1 MKRKTLT
8 LTLSILACLALIGV
22 GFASWIISA
31 DAIKEAEGNIIVDTV
46 ADKTYV
52 VSGSWLDDKSSIT
65 FGAPATMNAHDP
77 WLTDP
82 WLTNDSEGKTENLTV
97 TYQLT
102 VKYGD
107 NTPATGIKDKIT
119 ALVVAPE
126 NASYTAAVNG
136 GLIIAPKNATV
147 EETAEG
153 SGIYNITV
161 TYKWGKH
168 FADSADATEGVNP
181 YTYYNTKTATDKLSG
196 TETTY
201 MQDAK
206 TSLETL
212 SKIEASVKFTLN
224 ITVVK

>member
-31 DAIKEAEGNIIVDTV
+31 DAAKKAEGSFIVDTV
-46 ADKTYV
+46 T
-52 VSGSWLDDKSSIT
+52 DKSYKVEGNWLGNQSKIT
-65 FGAPATMNAHDP
+65 FGAPATMNAVN
-77 WLTDP
+77 P
-82 WLTNDSEGKTENLTV
+82 WLTNNSEGKTENLTV

-102 VKYGD
+102 VTYGD
-107 NTPATGIKDKIT
+107 GSKAAGIANKIT
-119 ALVVAPE
+119 AVVTAPE
-126 NASYTAAVNG
+126 NANYTAAVNG
-136 GLIIAPKNATV
+136 KLIIAPTNATV
-147 EETAEG
+147 EETGEG
-153 SGIYNITV
+153 TGVYNITV
-161 TYKWGKH
+161 TYQWGEH
-168 FADSADATEGVNP
+168 FGKVNP
-181 YTYYNTKTATDKLSG
+181 YTYYNEKTATDKLSG

>member
-31 DAIKEAEGNIIVDTV
+31 NTSTEAKGSFIVDTV
-46 ADKTYV
+46 
-52 VSGSWLDDKSSIT
+52 SDKSYTVTGDWKDKKSEII
-65 FGAPATMNAHDP
+65 FSAPTGD
-77 WLTDP
+77 TTSG
-82 WLTNDSEGKTENLTV
+82 WLTNDSAKKENLTV

-107 NTPATGIKDKIT
+107 NTPATGIKDKIIT
-119 ALVVAPE
+119 TVSAPADP
-126 NASYTAAVNG
+126 NYTAAVNG
-136 GLIIAPKNATV
+136 GLISAPTSATV

-168 FADSADATEGVNP
+168 FADSAEASEGVNP
-181 YTYYNTKTATDKLSG
+181 YTYYNGKEATGKLNGS
-196 TETTY
+196 ETTY

-212 SKIEASVKFTLN
+212 SKIEASVKFTLS
-224 ITVVK
+224 ITVKK

>member
-31 DAIKEAEGNIIVDTV
+31 NTSTTAQGSFIVDTV
-46 ADKTYV
+46 
-52 VSGSWLDDKSSIT
+52 SDKSYTVTGDWKDKKSEII
-65 FGAPATMNAHDP
+65 FSAPTGD
-77 WLTDP
+77 TTSG
-82 WLTNDSEGKTENLTV
+82 WLTNDSAKKENLTV

-107 NTPATGIKDKIT
+107 NTPATGIKDKIIT
-119 ALVVAPE
+119 TVSAPADP
-126 NASYTAAVNG
+126 NYTAAVNG
-136 GLIIAPKNATV
+136 GLISAPTSATV

-168 FADSADATEGVNP
+168 FADSAEASEGVNP
-181 YTYYNTKTATDKLSG
+181 YTYYNGKEATGKLNGS
-196 TETTY
+196 ETTY

-212 SKIEASVKFTLN
+212 SKIEASVKFTLS
-224 ITVVK
+224 ITVKK

>member
-31 DAIKEAEGNIIVDTV
+31 NAVDKAEGNIIVDTV

-52 VSGSWLDDKSSIT
+52 VSGSWLDGKSSIT
-65 FGAPATMNAHDP
+65 FGAPATMNAK
-77 WLTDP
+77 DP
-82 WLTNDSEGKTENLTV
+82 WLTNDSKGKTENLTV
-97 TYQLT
+97 TYQLKVT
-102 VKYGD
+102 YGD
-107 NTPATGIKDKIT
+107 TTPATGIKDKIT
-119 ALVVAPE
+119 ALVAAPE
-126 NASYTAAVNG
+126 SAKYTAAVEG

-168 FADSADATEGVNP
+168 FADSAEEGVNP
-181 YTYYNTKTATDKLSG
+181 YTYYNAKTATDKLSG
-196 TETTY
+196 SETTY

-212 SKIEASVKFTLN
+212 SKIEASVRFTLN
-224 ITVVK
+224 ITVKK

>member
-31 DAIKEAEGNIIVDTV
+31 NTSTKAEGSFIVDTV

-52 VSGSWLDDKSSIT
+52 VSGEWLENKSSII
-65 FGAPATMNAHDP
+65 FGAPDTMNAQN
-77 WLTDP
+77 P
-82 WLTNDSEGKTENLTV
+82 WLTNNSEGKTENLTV

-102 VKYGD
+102 VTYGD
-107 NTPATGIKDKIT
+107 GKKATGIANKIT
-119 ALVVAPE
+119 ALVTAPE
-126 NASYTAAVNG
+126 NANYTAAVNG
-136 GLIIAPKNATV
+136 KLIIAPTNATV
-147 EETAEG
+147 EEAPEG
-153 SGIYNITV
+153 NGKYNITV
-161 TYKWGKH
+161 TYQWGEH
-168 FADSADATEGVNP
+168 FGNVNP
-181 YTYYNTKTATDKLSG
+181 YTYYNAKTATDKLSG

-212 SKIEASVKFTLN
+212 SKIEASVVFTLN
-224 ITVVK
+224 IDVAK

>member
-31 DAIKEAEGNIIVDTV
+31 NTSTTAQGSFIVDTV

-52 VSGSWLDDKSSIT
+52 VSGEWLENKSSII
-65 FGAPATMNAHDP
+65 FGAPATMNAKN
-77 WLTDP
+77 P
-82 WLTNDSEGKTENLTV
+82 WLTNNSEGKTENLIV

-102 VKYGD
+102 VTYGD
-107 NTPATGIKDKIT
+107 GKKATGIANKIT
-119 ALVVAPE
+119 ALVTAPE
-126 NASYTAAVNG
+126 NANYTAAVNG
-136 GLIIAPKNATV
+136 KLIIAPTNATV
-147 EETAEG
+147 VEAPEG
-153 SGIYNITV
+153 NGKYNITV
-161 TYKWGKH
+161 TYQWGEH
-168 FADSADATEGVNP
+168 FGNVNP
-181 YTYYNTKTATDKLSG
+181 YKYYNAKTATDKLSG

-212 SKIEASVKFTLN
+212 SKIEASVVFTLN
-224 ITVVK
+224 INVAK

>member
-31 DAIKEAEGNIIVDTV
+31 DAIKKAEGNIIVDTV

-65 FGAPATMNAHDP
+65 FGAPATMNN
-77 WLTDP
+77 TEST
-82 WLTNDSEGKTENLTV
+82 WLTNNSTDKKENLTV
-97 TYQLT
+97 TYQLKVT
-102 VKYGD
+102 YAD
-107 NTPATGIKDKIT
+107 NTPATGIKNKIT
-119 ALVVAPE
+119 ALVGAPE
-126 NASYTAAVNG
+126 SASYTAAVDG

-181 YTYYNTKTATDKLSG
+181 YTYYNAKTATDKLSG
-196 TETTY
+196 SETTY

-212 SKIEASVKFTLN
+212 SRIEASVQFTLN
-224 ITVVK
+224 ITVKK

>member
-52 VSGSWLDDKSSIT
+52 VSGSWLDDKSSII
-65 FGAPATMNAHDP
+65 FGAPATMNAHN
-77 WLTDP
+77 P

-168 FADSADATEGVNP
+168 FADSADATESVNP

>member
-31 DAIKEAEGNIIVDTV
+31 DTSTTAQGSFIVDTV
-46 ADKTYV
+46 
-52 VSGSWLDDKSSIT
+52 SDKSYTVTGDWKDKKSEII
-65 FGAPATMNAHDP
+65 FSAPTGD
-77 WLTDP
+77 TTSG
-82 WLTNDSEGKTENLTV
+82 WLTNDSAKKENLTV

-107 NTPATGIKDKIT
+107 NTPATGIKDKIIT
-119 ALVVAPE
+119 TVSAPADP
-126 NASYTAAVNG
+126 NYTAAVNG
-136 GLIIAPKNATV
+136 GLIIAPTNATV

-168 FADSADATEGVNP
+168 FADSADASEGVNP
-181 YTYYNTKTATDKLSG
+181 YTYYNGKEATGKLNGS
-196 TETTY
+196 ETTY

-212 SKIEASVKFTLN
+212 SKIEASVKFTLS
-224 ITVVK
+224 ITVKK

>member
-31 DAIKEAEGNIIVDTV
+31 NTSTTAQGSFIVDTV

-52 VSGSWLDDKSSIT
+52 VSGEWLENKSSII
-65 FGAPATMNAHDP
+65 FGAPATMNAKN
-77 WLTDP
+77 P
-82 WLTNDSEGKTENLTV
+82 WLTNNSEGKTENLTV

-102 VKYGD
+102 VTYGD
-107 NTPATGIKDKIT
+107 GKKATGIANKIT
-119 ALVVAPE
+119 ALVTAPE
-126 NASYTAAVNG
+126 NANYTAAVNG
-136 GLIIAPKNATV
+136 KLIIAPTNATV
-147 EETAEG
+147 VEAPEG
-153 SGIYNITV
+153 NGKYNITV
-161 TYKWGKH
+161 TYQWGEH
-168 FADSADATEGVNP
+168 FGNVNP
-181 YTYYNTKTATDKLSG
+181 YKYYNAKTATDKLSG

-212 SKIEASVKFTLN
+212 SKIEASVVFTLN
-224 ITVVK
+224 INVAK

>member
-31 DAIKEAEGNIIVDTV
+31 EVSATPAEGSFIVDTV
-46 ADKTYV
+46 
-52 VSGSWLDDKSSIT
+52 SDKSYTVTGDWKDKKSEII
-65 FGAPATMNAHDP
+65 FSAPTGD
-77 WLTDP
+77 TTSG
-82 WLTNDSEGKTENLTV
+82 WLTNDSAKKENLTV

-107 NTPATGIKDKIT
+107 NTPATGIKDKIIT
-119 ALVVAPE
+119 TVSAPADP
-126 NASYTAAVNG
+126 NYTAAVNG
-136 GLIIAPKNATV
+136 RLIIAPTNATV

-153 SGIYNITV
+153 RGIYNITV

-168 FADSADATEGVNP
+168 FADSADASEGVNP
-181 YTYYNTKTATDKLSG
+181 YTYYNGKEATGKLNGS
-196 TETTY
+196 ETTY

-212 SKIEASVKFTLN
+212 SKIEASVKFTLS
-224 ITVVK
+224 ITVKK